1 MRVVQALL
9 SKRSSNEIQ
18 NGYILTR
25 YVALSKCI
33 SAALGLALIFI
44 EGKGFQASPL
54 TVIIATF
61 SGITLFFSSFF
72 STYAMK
78 SGTISLNSMFSTAG
92 MLVPLIAG
100 VFLFDQPIRPMQ
112 WAGVGVFMISAWLL
126 IGSSRDI
133 FNGFSIKTLFLLL
146 GSMLANGGT
155 MLAQQMFTAYV
166 PDGNVTVFSF
176 LSFGIIAILTFVT
189 SFFMGKQREA
199 AGKTKD
205 KLSRA
210 LIICAF
216 FLASAVF
223 VINQL
228 ATLSTALVSPVILF
242 TFING
247 GGTVI
252 STIVAAIVYN
262 ERLTKK
268 SVVGVILGIVS
279 LVIVKMF

>member
-1 MRVVQALL
+1 MPQTPPARMNTTVLTSTASS
-9 SKRSSNEIQ
+9 SKSS
-18 NGYILTR
+18 
-25 YVALSKCI
+25 I
-33 SAALGLALIFI
+33 S
-44 EGKGFQASPL
+44 P
-54 TVIIATF
+54 TVTQ
-61 SGITLFFSSFF
+61 STVMGRGFFSSFF

-100 VFLFDQPIRPMQ
+100 IFLFGEPIRPMQ
-112 WAGVGVFMISAWLL
+112 WAGVGVFMISACLL
-126 IGSSRDI
+126 IGSSKDI
-133 FNGFSIKTLFLLL
+133 FNGFSIKTFFLLI

-155 MLAQQMFTAYV
+155 MLAQQMFTSYV
-166 PDGNVTVFSF
+166 PDGNITVFSF
-176 LSFGIIAILTFVT
+176 LSFGIIALLTHIT
-189 SFFMGKQREA
+189 SFFMGRHKEA
-199 AGKTKD
+199 VGETKD
-205 KLSRA
+205 KPSKT

-216 FLASAVF
+216 FLAVAVF

-247 GGTVI
+247 GGTII

-268 SVVGVILGIVS
+268 SVAGVVLGIIS